1 MKENPDSSVT
11 PTMSCKPALFW
22 LGQVVATPAALE
34 TLHEHG
40 VEPATLLTRHAGGD
54 WGDVPPEDAESND
67 VAIASNDRVL
77 SAYAIAPGIRI
88 WVITEHDRSSTTILL
103 PSEY

>member
-1 MKENPDSSVT
+1 MKETPDSSVAPAT
-11 PTMSCKPALFW
+11 PSKPALFW

-40 VEPATLLTRHAGGD
+40 VEPATLLTRHASGD
-54 WGDVPPEDAESND
+54 WGDVAPEDAESND

-77 SAYAIAPGIRI
+77 SAYVIAPEVRI